1 MSEPLVRGRL
11 DAVGVAG
18 AVLCCFLWGG
28 NAVAAKYAIPDLP
41 PIGCGAI
48 RFALGLPVVA
58 LVCRSGGQSL
68 WVRPEFLRLLLING
82 IFSAVQIS
90 TFNWGTNYSQ
100 AGRSSVFIN
109 IHPLVVAP
117 LAWFFLKERLGPLG
131 LLGLASAAF
140 GVAVLLAEPLRRG
153 GGLIGDLVVLGSGVI
168 FGVQTIVQK
177 KTFPFIPPTTLL
189 FAQSIIALVL
199 TAIVSLIFEGPASYH
214 FTKNAILGVAFQ
226 GLAVSGLCF
235 ATWMSLLRR
244 YPAGRLATIAF
255 LTPIFGVGLG
265 SLMRGEA
272 LTVSLLIGGGLVGL
286 GIFLVSADKT
296 TNPLP
301 APERVEPTTG
311 LPGEDAP

>member
-1 MSEPLVRGRL
+1 MSDPAVRGRL

-18 AVLCCFLWGG
+18 AVFCCFLWGS
-28 NAVAAKYAIPDLP
+28 NAVAAKYAMPDLP
-41 PIGCGAI
+41 PIGAGAI

-58 LVCRSGGQSL
+58 LVCRSGGQAL
-68 WVRPEFLRLLLING
+68 WVRRDLLGLLLVNG
-82 IFSAVQIS
+82 LFSAVQIS
-90 TFNWGTNYSQ
+90 TFNWGTNHSE

-131 LLGLASAAF
+131 ILGLTSAAS
-140 GVAVLLAEPLRRG
+140 GVMVLLAEPLRRG
-153 GGLIGDLVVLGSGVI
+153 GGLLGDLVVLGSGVI
-168 FGVQTIVQK
+168 FAAQTIVQK

-189 FAQSIIALVL
+189 FAQTLIAAVL
-199 TAIVSLIFEGPASYH
+199 TGIVSLIFEGPSAYH
-214 FTKNAILGVAFQ
+214 FTKNAMLGVAFQ

-235 ATWMSLLRR
+235 AIWMILLRR
-244 YPAGRLATIAF
+244 YPAGRLATIVF
-255 LTPIFGVGLG
+255 LAPIFGVGLG

-272 LTVSLLIGGGLVGL
+272 LTMALLIGGALVGL

-296 TNPLP
+296 TNP
-301 APERVEPTTG
+301 AVSAEPDEPSTG